1 VPDVTSIAPLPAV
14 SDPDGPAQDAVLPLA
29 TLETIACGLAAGLP
43 ASARDVAD
51 LSGRRWQ
58 RLVATSEYDAW
69 LIQWG
74 PDTHVE
80 PHDHGGSAGALAVAA
95 GELQDVVLTADG
107 PQRST
112 VPTGGSRT
120 IPADVV
126 HDVVCPRGG
135 AVSVHVYSPPLE
147 WMTMYSNDLRPER
160 LAQVDPE
167 PPAWPADRVDP
178 TSR

>member
-1 VPDVTSIAPLPAV
+1 VPCVTSIAPFPTV
-14 SDPDGPAQDAVLPLA
+14 PDPDGPHHEAVLPPE

-43 ASARDVAD
+43 ASARDASG

-58 RLVATSEYDAW
+58 RLVATTEYDAW

-95 GELQDVVLTADG
+95 GELQDVVLTPDG
-107 PQRST
+107 PLRTT
-112 VPTGGSRT
+112 VTAGGSR
-120 IPADVV
+120 IVPADVV

-147 WMTMYSNDLRPER
+147 WMTMYSEDLRPER
-160 LAQVDPE
+160 LAQVDHE
-167 PPAWPADRVDP
+167 PPAWPAERVDP